1 MLTVAVCVV
10 GVAFQERGR
19 CRQHTKSSCVFLS
32 VCGKSRFLCVL
43 KSEHGRL
50 FMRVFQLHYNE
61 TAAAAD
67 FFFFFKE
74 EKSPYVWRNASAV
87 GGN

>member
-1 MLTVAVCVV
+1 
-10 GVAFQERGR
+10 
-19 CRQHTKSSCVFLS
+19 
-32 VCGKSRFLCVL
+32 
-43 KSEHGRL
+43 
-50 FMRVFQLHYNE
+50 MRVFQLHYNE